1 MHAIV
6 STPRY
11 KKEKEVGRTLV
22 AGSSRQSL
30 FQDLETQAYYN
41 SLCPAFLTLFN
52 VLSTKTAGNEKFV
65 DQEGREEIGLGCNRY
80 PRSTHDPSQRT
91 VILHQNSRFL
101 NFNKYRT
108 NSLIN
113 FKISIILV

>member
-1 MHAIV
+1 
-6 STPRY
+6 
-11 KKEKEVGRTLV
+11 V

-65 DQEGREEIGLGCNRY
+65 DQEGRVEIVVSDVAAPGEL
-80 PRSTHDPSQRT
+80 PDSQLATLTATTLVPSLPMK
-91 VILHQNSRFL
+91 IWSRKFL
-101 NFNKYRT
+101 IMIHFQ
-108 NSLIN
+108 
-113 FKISIILV
+113 